1 MVACIS
7 NDKLTSS
14 LPARL
19 TSIMTQIT
27 NELGFGLKESVY
39 QNALAVELRFQ
50 GFNVEL
56 EVNKAILYRSHNV
69 GTVRL
74 DMVVDGN
81 YIIEFKALAKLTKKE
96 FTQIQQYKKISGI
109 KNGCIININTD
120 SVQVLPAL
128 PCE

>member
-1 MVACIS
+1 M
-7 NDKLTSS
+7 NDQLLKTN
-14 LPARL
+14 
-19 TSIMTQIT
+19 MNQIT
-27 NELGFGLKESVY
+27 DELGFGLKESVY

-56 EVNKAILYRSHNV
+56 EVNKTILYRSHDV

-74 DMVVDGN
+74 DMVVDNN

-96 FTQIQQYKKISGI
+96 FNQLQQYKKISGI

-120 SVQVLPAL
+120 SVQVLPD
-128 PCE
+128 

>member
-7 NDKLTSS
+7 NDK
-14 LPARL
+14 L

-56 EVNKAILYRSHNV
+56 EVNKTILYRGHDV

-74 DMVVDGN
+74 DMVVS
-81 YIIEFKALAKLTKKE
+81 T
-96 FTQIQQYKKISGI
+96 
-109 KNGCIININTD
+109 
-120 SVQVLPAL
+120 LPAGAVTSWGG
-128 PCE
+128 PREGQPVWWGR

>member
-1 MVACIS
+1 M
-7 NDKLTSS
+7 NDQLLRTNMK
-14 LPARL
+14 
-19 TSIMTQIT
+19 QIT
-27 NELGFGLKESVY
+27 DELGFGLKESVY

-50 GFNVEL
+50 GFIVEL
-56 EVNKAILYRSHNV
+56 EVNKTILYRSHNV
-69 GTVRL
+69 GTIRL

-120 SVQVLPAL
+120 SVQVLPAPSVSPERVANEVSL
-128 PCE
+128 